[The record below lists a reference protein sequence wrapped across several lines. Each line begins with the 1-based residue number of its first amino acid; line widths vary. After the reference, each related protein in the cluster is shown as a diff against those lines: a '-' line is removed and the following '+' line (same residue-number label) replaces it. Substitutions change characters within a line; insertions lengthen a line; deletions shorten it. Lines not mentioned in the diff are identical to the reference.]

1 MPTFRLIASDIDG
14 TLVNDEREVP
24 PYTLRV
30 LRRLLDDGVP
40 VVLVTGQNPWTASR
54 VARQI
59 GHGVRAIT
67 MNGVFL
73 LEDDTVHAGEFVDE
87 ALAREV
93 AEAVLAQG
101 YAPLVYG
108 EDGVERYIPTPD
120 AEPALASL
128 RAARHY
134 QPFQAVDSL
143 DALFEARPAVISIC
157 ETFPRA
163 KAIYPLMQE
172 VVGDRAYVVYQP
184 GPQRSWVEVNH
195 RDARKDTA
203 LLALAR
209 RLGVSAD
216 EIVYFGDNLN
226 DLVVFRA
233 VPHSVAVENAHP
245 EVKALAWRIAP
256 SYEREGVAR
265 FLAEHFA
272 LPGPEAPQ

>member
-1 MPTFRLIASDIDG
+1 MPRFRLVASDIDG

-67 MNGVFL
+67 MNGAFL
-73 LEDDTVHAGEFVDE
+73 LEDGTVHAGDFVDE

-128 RAARHY
+128 QAVRHY
-134 QPFQAVDSL
+134 QPFQAVHSL
-143 DALFEARPAVISIC
+143 EALFEARPAVISIC
-157 ETFPRA
+157 ETYSRA
-163 KAIYPLMQE
+163 KAIYPLMQK
-172 VVGDRAYVVYQP
+172 VVGNRAYVIYQP

-195 RDARKDTA
+195 RNARKDTA
-203 LLALAR
+203 LLTLAR
-209 RLGVSAD
+209 RLGVPAA

-245 EVKALAWRIAP
+245 EVKALAWKIVP
-256 SYEREGVAR
+256 SYEQEGVAH
-265 FLAEHFA
+265 FLTAHFA
-272 LPGPEAPQ
+272 LSTLGQPQ